1 VLKKGTDRS
10 CPQVILLRFGLMGS
24 GTEWS
29 VPFPLA
35 AIVASGAIEP
45 GDIARAEVEADILI
59 LTVEV

>member
-1 VLKKGTDRS
+1 V
-10 CPQVILLRFGLMGS
+10 VLLRLGLTGS

-45 GDIARAEVEADILI
+45 GDVVRAEVEADILI